1 MPFAETNTTRAY
13 HDLPD
18 LVALEAAAK
27 NSVAAT
33 SEGVASRLRLA
44 RALTNAEPAR
54 AIVVATE
61 AGEAAQGLG
70 LRSEA
75 RRSRATVAFAH
86 LAASAFDEAR
96 AIAEQLATEIETPLD
111 RFSVTLLRGVIKHRE
126 GDLAASMDLALE
138 ALRIPLSDVQEYT
151 PERAALHNLLGNL
164 AAKCGDLDSAVTHLQ
179 TARQIMMAIGHREAV
194 ALVTNNVGLALRD
207 NRQFDEALRFFGE
220 ALDGLSERRHGI
232 LHATILGN
240 AGLAQLEAG
249 LLPEAKVTML
259 DALQRMEELEAPRGI
274 GTANHNLGRLMLV
287 SGELGLAETHLLRAK
302 AHREASQER
311 LDLADTMLQL
321 VHLHRAKGDARKAEA
336 TLAEL
341 LDAHEGCQVGRI
353 RAAALEARYLL
364 LRDAGRFEEALD
376 AHVAFHEASR
386 AHVDDRANA
395 RQQLLLARFRHAELD
410 QDRLRE
416 RERSA
421 AFEKLSLT
429 DSLTGL
435 PNRRFVETRL
445 AGEIRRFGLRNEPIC
460 VALVDIDHFKRIN
473 DTFSHGVG
481 DQTLQA
487 IASLLR
493 ADVRP
498 FDMAARLGGEE
509 FLLAFPGN
517 SLEQGIAACER
528 LRRRFEEHDWSDVH
542 PSLRVTA
549 SFGLV
554 QASEGASMERLIQLA
569 DAALYRAKHNGRN
582 RVEAATTGA

>member
-1 MPFAETNTTRAY
+1 MHFTETNTTRPY

-18 LVALEAAAK
+18 LVALESAVRG
-27 NSVAAT
+27 SGAAT

-54 AIVVATE
+54 AIAVATE
-61 AGEAAQGLG
+61 AAEAAQGLG
-70 LRSEA
+70 LRTEA

-86 LAASAFDEAR
+86 LATSAFDEAR
-96 AIAEQLATEIETPLD
+96 TIAEQLSTEIETPLD
-111 RFSVTLLRGVIKHRE
+111 LISVTLLRGVIKHRE
-126 GDLAASMDLALE
+126 GDLAASMELALE
-138 ALRIPLSDVQEYT
+138 ALRIPMTEVQEYT

-164 AAKCGDLDSAVTHLQ
+164 AAQFGDPESAVTHLQ
-179 TARQIMMAIGHREAV
+179 TARQIMLAVGHREAV
-194 ALVTNNVGLALRD
+194 ALVTNNVGMALRE
-207 NRQFDEALRFFGE
+207 NQQFSEALRCFDE
-220 ALDGLSERRHGI
+220 ALDGLTSRRHG
-232 LHATILGN
+232 LLQATILGN
-240 AGLAQLEAG
+240 AGLTLLEAG
-249 LLPEAKVTML
+249 RLDEARDALLE
-259 DALQRMEELEAPRGI
+259 ALQRMEELEATRGI
-274 GTANHNLGRLMLV
+274 GTAHHNLGRLMLL
-287 SGELGLAETHLLRAK
+287 SGDLNRAESHLLLAK
-302 AHREASQER
+302 ARREAFRER

-321 VHLHRAKGDARKAEA
+321 VHLYRAKGDSVQAAA
-336 TLAEL
+336 TLAAL
-341 LDAHEGCQVGRI
+341 LDGSDACQVGRI
-353 RAAALEARYLL
+353 RTAALEARYLL

-376 AHVAFHEASR
+376 AHVAFHQASR

-395 RQQLLLARFRHAELD
+395 RQQLLVARFRHAELD
-410 QDRLRE
+410 QERIRE

-445 AGEIRRFGLRNEPIC
+445 AGEIRRFGLRGEPIC

-481 DQTLQA
+481 DKTLQA

-493 ADVRP
+493 ADIRP

-509 FLLAFPGN
+509 FLIAFPGN
-517 SLEQGIAACER
+517 TLDQGVAACER
-528 LRRRFEEHDWSDVH
+528 LRQRFEDHDWSSVH

-554 QASEGASMERLIQLA
+554 EAGEGASMERLIQLA
-569 DAALYRAKHNGRN
+569 DAALYRAKNAGRN
-582 RVEAATTGA
+582 RVEAATR